1 MVTFPCAYHGGFNQ
15 GFNCAEAVNFAP
27 ADWLRFGAAS
37 TERYRSFRKPSVVS
51 HEQLLMKV
59 SLRSRIQLL
68 AGAPHFLPPLLLAVL
83 AASRQQQPGL
93 LLLVPGSST
102 HTLIAAGH
110 LVQVAQTDP
119 SPETCFWVRQ
129 ELQRILQEETEWRCR
144 LWARGELPVPC
155 CDYVMQTPIDRLVS
169 GLPCS
174 PALCTPHW

>member
-59 SLRSRIQLL
+59 SLHTRFSCWRGLHI
-68 AGAPHFLPPLLLAVL
+68 PCFPLLLAEL
-83 AASRQQQPGL
+83 AASRQQQPRL
-93 LLLVPGSST
+93 LLLLLDSSQDALT
-102 HTLIAAGH
+102 AAVH

-144 LWARGELPVPC
+144 LWARGELPVHPVTVA
-155 CDYVMQTPIDRLVS
+155 DWLVS

-174 PALCTPHW
+174 PALCTPHWWWS